1 MLWVLVK
8 NGSALQLKGSP
19 YRPDKTPLL
28 LHPPIHSP
36 HMQLG
41 PRIPALS
48 CCHFPK
54 PHQGED
60 PVLCQF
66 PKSQPGA
73 LITRKWRTQL
83 RPVYHQHWGILYWVG
98 HESIGRSEFSSHPSV
113 PVGVNAGWP
122 QQSGQD
128 PKEGPEAIPN
138 PSILCTFRAQHSF
151 NAKGDGIELLMYCPS
166 KSIQTAEWH
175 PGSGILLVHLST
187 ERYLVN

>member
-73 LITRKWRTQL
+73 LITRRGEHSLDQFITSTEASSTGWDTRPWAEVSSRLILVSQL
-83 RPVYHQHWGILYWVG
+83 VSMLDDHNRADRIPRKAQRPSQTIP
-98 HESIGRSEFSSHPSV
+98 SSAPSE
-113 PVGVNAGWP
+113 
-122 QQSGQD
+122 
-128 PKEGPEAIPN
+128 
-138 PSILCTFRAQHSF
+138 
-151 NAKGDGIELLMYCPS
+151 
-166 KSIQTAEWH
+166 
-175 PGSGILLVHLST
+175 LST
-187 ERYLVN
+187 LSMQKEME